1 MNQDM
6 NREAYVSVLFIRTVH
21 PELVTFEVHISS
33 HLLAFTEANEI
44 VYGTTTLSSSFPVTV
59 LT

>member
-44 VYGTTTLSSSFPVTV
+44 V
-59 LT
+59 